1 MTLLG
6 FFLVLAA
13 AFAHATWNFL
23 VKRLNGGP
31 ELIWLFG
38 TVSLPIFGPFAI
50 YLALTF
56 DGWNWL
62 VVAALVGSAALHLVY
77 FLLLQAG
84 YRAGDLSVIYPTAR
98 ATGPVLS
105 SILALFLLGQALP
118 TQAAIG
124 GAIIVFGV
132 AMLTFGPKGST
143 RPLKSLAY
151 GLGVGLLIGSYTVW
165 DAWGVSVLL
174 IPPVVMDY
182 ATALSRSIVLL
193 PYAVKR
199 WDNVCALWR
208 DHRIE
213 VLAIAVFSGLAYILV
228 LYALT
233 FTPVIY
239 VAPLRE
245 VSVLIAVLLGSI
257 VLGEGQLARRLIWA
271 SVILAGVSILA
282 TS

>member
-6 FFLVLAA
+6 FSLVLAA
-13 AFAHATWNFL
+13 AFAHAGWNFL

-38 TVSLPIFGPFAI
+38 TVSLPIFGPPAI
-50 YLALTF
+50 YFALTF
-56 DGWNWL
+56 DGWTWL
-62 VVAALVGSAALHLVY
+62 AVLALVGSALLHLVY

-84 YRAGDLSVIYPTAR
+84 YRVGDLSVIYPTAR
-98 ATGPVLS
+98 STGPVLS
-105 SILALFLLGQALP
+105 SLLAFLLLGQALP
-118 TQAAIG
+118 LQAAIG
-124 GAIIVFGV
+124 GAVIVFGV

-151 GLGVGLLIGSYTVW
+151 GLAVGLLIGSYTVW

-174 IPPVVMDY
+174 IPPIVMDY
-182 ATALSRSIVLL
+182 ATALLRSILLL
-193 PYAVKR
+193 PYALKR
-199 WDNVCALWR
+199 WDSVCVLWS

-213 VLAIAVFSGLAYILV
+213 VVAIAVLSGLAYILV

-257 VLGEGQLARRLIWA
+257 MLGEGQLARRLIWA

>member
-6 FFLVLAA
+6 FSLVLTA

-38 TVSLPIFGPFAI
+38 TVSLPIFGPPAI
-50 YLALTF
+50 YLAVTF
-56 DGWNWL
+56 DGWSWLAVLAL
-62 VVAALVGSAALHLVY
+62 VVSAFLHLIY

-105 SILALFLLGQALP
+105 SLLALLLLGQALP
-118 TQAAIG
+118 SQAAIG
-124 GAIIVFGV
+124 GAIIVLGV
-132 AMLTFGPKGST
+132 VMLTGGPNGTT
-143 RPLKSLAY
+143 RPLRSIAY
-151 GLGVGLLIGSYTVW
+151 GLGVGFLIGLYTVW

-174 IPPVVMDY
+174 IPPILMDF
-182 ATALSRSIVLL
+182 ATGVSRSVILF
-193 PYAVKR
+193 PYALKR
-199 WDNVCALWR
+199 WDNVQRLWR
-208 DHRIE
+208 DHKLE
-213 VLAIAVFSGLAYILV
+213 VTAIAILSGLAYILV

-257 VLGEGQLARRLIWA
+257 VLGEGQLARRLTWA
-271 SVILAGVSILA
+271 AVILGGVSILA

>member
-6 FFLVLAA
+6 FSLVLAA

-23 VKRLNGGP
+23 VKRLNGGT
-31 ELIWLFG
+31 ELLWLFAAL
-38 TVSLPIFGPFAI
+38 SLPVYGPFAL

-56 DGWNWL
+56 DEWSL
-62 VVAALVGSAALHLVY
+62 LAVIALLGTALLHLAY

-84 YRAGDLSVIYPTAR
+84 YRAGDLSVVYPTAR
-98 ATGPVLS
+98 STGPVLS
-105 SILALFLLGQALP
+105 SLLALVLLGQALP
-118 TQAAIG
+118 AQAALG

-132 AMLTFGPKGST
+132 AMLTGGPRGSA
-143 RPLKSLAY
+143 RPLRSLAY
-151 GLGVGLLIGSYTVW
+151 GLGVGMLIGAYTVW

-174 IPPVVMDY
+174 IPPILMDY
-182 ATALSRSIVLL
+182 ASAIGRTILL
-193 PYAVKR
+193 YPHARKR
-199 WDNVCALWR
+199 WNKVQALWR

-213 VLAIAVFSGLAYILV
+213 VLTIAVLNSGAYILV

>member
-1 MTLLG
+1 MTPLG
-6 FFLVLAA
+6 FSLVLAA

-31 ELIWLFG
+31 ELLWLFAAL
-38 TVSLPIFGPFAI
+38 SLPVYGPFAL

-56 DGWNWL
+56 DGWSAL
-62 VVAALVGSAALHLVY
+62 VAVALVGTALLHLGY

-84 YRAGDLSVIYPTAR
+84 YRAGDLSIVYPTAR

-105 SILALFLLGQALP
+105 SLMALVLLAQALP
-118 TQAAIG
+118 AQAALG

-132 AMLTFGPKGST
+132 AMLTGGPRGGA

-151 GLGVGLLIGSYTVW
+151 GLGVGTLIGTYTVW

-174 IPPVVMDY
+174 IPPILMDY
-182 ATALSRSIVLL
+182 ASAIGRSVLL
-193 PYAVKR
+193 YPYARRR
-199 WDNVCALWR
+199 WDKVQALWR
-208 DHRIE
+208 DHKPA
-213 VLAIAVFSGLAYILV
+213 VLIIAVLNSGAYILV

-245 VSVLIAVLLGSI
+245 VSVLIAVLLGSV
-257 VLGEGQLARRLIWA
+257 VLGEGQLGRRLGWA
-271 SVILAGVSILA
+271 VVIVAGVSILA
-282 TS
+282 AS

>member
-1 MTLLG
+1 MTALG
-6 FFLVLAA
+6 FSLVLAA

-31 ELIWLFG
+31 ELLWLFAAL
-38 TVSLPIFGPFAI
+38 SLPVYGPFAL

-56 DGWNWL
+56 DGWNAL
-62 VVAALVGSAALHLVY
+62 VVLALFGTAILHLGY

-84 YRAGDLSVIYPTAR
+84 YRTGDLSVIYPTAR

-105 SILALFLLGQALP
+105 SLLALVLLGQALP
-118 TQAAIG
+118 AQAALG
-124 GAIIVFGV
+124 GAVIVFGV
-132 AMLTFGPKGST
+132 AMLTNGPKGGT

-151 GLGVGLLIGSYTVW
+151 GLGVGTLIGAYTVW

-174 IPPVVMDY
+174 IPPIVMDY
-182 ATALSRSIVLL
+182 ASAIGRTILL
-193 PYAVKR
+193 YPYARKR
-199 WDNVCALWR
+199 WDKVGALWR
-208 DHRIE
+208 DHRWE
-213 VLAIAVFSGLAYILV
+213 VLTIAVLNSGAYILV

-245 VSVLIAVLLGSI
+245 VSVLIAVLLGSL

-271 SVILAGVSILA
+271 GVILAGVSILA

>member
-1 MTLLG
+1 MTILG
-6 FFLVLAA
+6 FSLVLAA

-31 ELIWLFG
+31 ELLWLFAAL
-38 TVSLPIFGPFAI
+38 SLPVYGPFALCLAVTFEGWSGPAV
-50 YLALTF
+50 LALLGT
-56 DGWNWL
+56 
-62 VVAALVGSAALHLVY
+62 AILHLGY

-84 YRAGDLSVIYPTAR
+84 YRVGDLSVIYPTAR

-105 SILALFLLGQALP
+105 SLLALLLLGQALP
-118 TQAAIG
+118 AQAALG

-132 AMLTFGPKGST
+132 MMLTGGPEGSA
-143 RPLKSLAY
+143 RPVKSLLY
-151 GLGVGLLIGSYTVW
+151 GLAVGTLIGAYTVW

-174 IPPVVMDY
+174 IPPVLMDY
-182 ATALSRSIVLL
+182 ASAIGRSVLL
-193 PYAVKR
+193 YPYARRR
-199 WDNVCALWR
+199 WDKVQTLWH
-208 DHRIE
+208 DHRWE
-213 VLAIAVFSGLAYILV
+213 VMAIAVLNSGAYILV

-245 VSVLIAVLLGSI
+245 VSVLIAVLLGS
-257 VLGEGQLARRLIWA
+257 VLLGEGQLARRMGWA
-271 SVILAGVSILA
+271 VVILAGVSILA